1 MSISFNKTEHLLN
14 DCQSEKI
21 AKCAAA
27 AWAHEATM
35 STQMFLAESDHY
47 SIEMAEEYLETTVS
61 QEVMFIEFLAYSD
74 HEKSR
79 TSAVIYEK
87 EDLVMLCHWFSFGDD
102 EEEEY
107 FEPGYPMTTAGFF
120 NYLNS
125 LPNIKRHV
133 HPSALDDKHKLGL
146 SLLDELS
153 Q

>member
-1 MSISFNKTEHLLN
+1 MSNFNKEDWLHN
-14 DCQSEKI
+14 DCQSEKV

-47 SIEMAEEYLETTVS
+47 SIEMAADYLENPES
-61 QEVMFIEFLAYSD
+61 QEVIFIEFLAYSD
-74 HEKSR
+74 HEKTQ

-87 EDLVMLCHWFSFGDD
+87 EDLVMLCHWFSFDD
-102 EEEEY
+102 EEENY
-107 FEPGYPMTTAGFF
+107 FEPGYPMTTSGFF
-120 NYLNS
+120 SYLNS
-125 LPNIKRHV
+125 LPNIKKHV

>member
-27 AWAHEATM
+27 AWGHEATM
-35 STQMFLAESDHY
+35 GTQMFFAESDHY
-47 SIEMAEEYLETTVS
+47 SIQMAEEHLENPES
-61 QEVMFIEFLAYSD
+61 QEVIFIDFLAYSD

-79 TSAVIYEK
+79 TSAVVYEK

-102 EEEEY
+102 EEEY
-107 FEPGYPMTTAGFF
+107 FEPGYPMTTYGFF
-120 NYLNS
+120 SYLNS

-133 HPSALDDKHKLGL
+133 HPSALDDKYQLGL